1 MITAVD
7 SSVLLDV
14 FRADPIHA
22 GRSGEALQRSRLEGA
37 LVACDIVWAEVLAW
51 FSDDDGTTAMARLR
65 IDFDPMTVE
74 ASARAARAWAR
85 YRAGGGPRQRLVADF
100 LIAAHATA
108 QADRLLTRDRGFYRR
123 YFDDLIVVEPTHG

>member
-14 FRADPIHA
+14 FRADPVHA
-22 GRSGEALQRSRLEGA
+22 APSGEALRQSRLEGA

-51 FSDDDGTTAMARLR
+51 FKDDDGASAMAMLR
-65 IDFDPMTVE
+65 IDFDPMTVG

-108 QADRLLTRDRGFYRR
+108 QADRLLTRDRGLYRR
-123 YFDDLIVVEPTHG
+123 YFDDLLIIEPAHG